1 MLNDLGTLYQAQGR
15 LNDAIHCYRQALEH
29 LLPEAE
35 GCPNV
40 AMVHN
45 NLGLALIQ
53 TGDLLAGVDEIER
66 AGKLYRALDMV
77 RGEVQVQVNLGQI
90 FQRRGESR
98 RALDVYHA
106 ALDAVRDLGERRV
119 EVEVLNGMGI
129 AHRHLGQL
137 DQAIAYHCGALF
149 LTNEKGTN

>member
-1 MLNDLGTLYQAQGR
+1 VLNDLGTLYQAQGR

-35 GCPNV
+35 GSPNE
-40 AMVHN
+40 AMVRN
-45 NLGLALIQ
+45 NLGLALLQ
-53 TGDLLAGVDEIER
+53 TGDDLGGVDELER

-137 DQAIAYHCGALF
+137 DQAISYHCGALF